1 MMLPFLINLVVNIIK
16 ILFVPRARLELAHL
30 SIPDSKS
37 SASTNFTI
45 WGFVVPKGVEP
56 SSLSTTDFKSVAFT
70 NFATGLFS
78 TPGKTRTFNHQIL
91 NLAALPISIREL
103 LRLPKGRSLSL

>member
-78 TPGKTRTFNHQIL
+78 TPGKTRTFNLLLRRQL
-91 NLAALPISIREL
+91 LCPLSYGGDISIL
-103 LRLPKGRSLSL
+103 LDDG